1 MPDGEMIT
9 IPANVRMQCPEL
21 LFEKRNSLQT
31 LSYASVRASDNE
43 VRNELCKNIVLNG
56 ATTMIEG
63 LADRFKKEIEKLA
76 PSVAEINVIA
86 PTQRKNAVW
95 RGASIYA
102 SQSDF

>member
-1 MPDGEMIT
+1 
-9 IPANVRMQCPEL
+9 
-21 LFEKRNSLQT
+21 
-31 LSYASVRASDNE
+31 
-43 VRNELCKNIVLNG
+43 
-56 ATTMIEG
+56 MIEG

-86 PTQRKNAVW
+86 PTERKNAVW